1 MTRADAIEALTAP
14 GQAFELMER
23 DIRGEPCRVFRRAPS
38 TVRDLLERARREFPE
53 YPYLTYESEDLDF
66 ATVHNH
72 AARLSWVLRERFGVA
87 KGDRVAIA
95 MRNFPEWVVVFF
107 AATNLGAIA
116 VAMNAWWTA
125 AELQQAQEDSG
136 ARVIFADA
144 ERLERLDPARG
155 RADVIAVRAA
165 APGVVSYAD
174 LLEAET
180 RAEPPEAA
188 LDADDDIF
196 IIYTSGSTAAPKGVV
211 SSHRNIVH
219 ALVSWQLDARATA
232 MVEGK
237 VEPREPFEEQ
247 RSLLLS
253 VPFFHVSGSHV
264 GMLGCLN
271 NGRRLI
277 LMYKWDVARAMEIIE
292 RERVALFIAAPA
304 ITGDLVRAAEAQ
316 GRRLDSL
323 LVIGGGGAPRAP
335 DQVRAIARATGA
347 APTTG
352 WGMTETNAIGSGV
365 GGDGYLQRPD
375 GVGWPSAVLDLRVV
389 DPEGRAL
396 PAGEVGELQVRG
408 TAMFRGYW
416 RRPEETAAAF
426 QDGWFR
432 TGDLARFDEDGFV
445 HILDRLKDIVIRGG
459 ENISCPRV
467 EAALYDHPQV
477 LEAAVFGVPD
487 ARLGEELAATVV
499 AGSQAVSETELR
511 SWLEERLA
519 RFQVPRRIE
528 IRREPLPRTASGK
541 LAKRLIRE
549 QWLTEAR
556 LLQPQENA

>member
-1 MTRADAIEALTAP
+1 MTRAEAITVLTAP
-14 GQAFELMER
+14 GQPFELIER
-23 DIRGEPCRVFRRAPS
+23 TVRGAPCRVFRRAPG
-38 TVRDLLERARREFPE
+38 TVRDLLERARADFGDF
-53 YPYLTYESEDLDF
+53 PYLSYETENLDF
-66 ATVHNH
+66 AAVHER
-72 AARLSWVLRERFGVA
+72 AARLSWVLRERFGVD

-95 MRNFPEWVVVFF
+95 MRNYPEWVVAFF
-107 AATNLGAIA
+107 AATNLGAVA

-125 AELQQAQEDSG
+125 AELEQALADSG

-144 ERLERLDPARG
+144 ERLERLGGVGPEVAVIG
-155 RADVIAVRAA
+155 VRASAPDVI
-165 APGVVSYAD
+165 SYDA
-174 LLEAET
+174 LLKEET
-180 RAEPPEAA
+180 RAEPPDAA
-188 LDADDDIF
+188 LEADDDIF

-211 SSHRNIVH
+211 SSHRNILH
-219 ALVSWQLDARATA
+219 ALISWQLDAEATA
-232 MVEGK
+232 MAEGRA
-237 VEPREPFEEQ
+237 EPREPFEEQ

-253 VPFFHVSGSHV
+253 VPLFHVSGSHV

-277 LMYKWDVARAMEIIE
+277 LMYKWDVARAMDIID
-292 RERVALFIAAPA
+292 REGVALFIAAPA

-335 DQVRAIARATGA
+335 DQVRAIARATPA

-352 WGMTETNAIGSGV
+352 WGMTETNAIGTGV
-365 GGDGYLQRPD
+365 GGEGYLQRPE
-375 GVGWPSAVLDLRVV
+375 GVGWPSAVLDLRLV
-389 DPEGRAL
+389 DPDGREL
-396 PAGEVGELQVRG
+396 PAGEAGELQVRG
-408 TAMFRGYW
+408 TAVFRGYW
-416 RRPEETAAAF
+416 RRPEENAAAF
-426 QDGWFR
+426 QDGWFN

-499 AGSQAVSETELR
+499 AGSQALSEDELR
-511 SWLEERLA
+511 SWLEKRLA

-549 QWLTEAR
+549 QWLAEAR
-556 LLQPQENA
+556 LLHTQENA